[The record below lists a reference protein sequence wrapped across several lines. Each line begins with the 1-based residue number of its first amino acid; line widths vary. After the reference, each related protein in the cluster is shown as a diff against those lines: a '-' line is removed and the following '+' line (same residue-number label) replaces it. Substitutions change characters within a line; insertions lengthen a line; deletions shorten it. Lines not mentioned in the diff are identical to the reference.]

1 MNHFDKIALAL
12 PAAGLDGVLLTGEYN
27 RFYASG
33 FATTGTDGVALVTT
47 EGNFYFTDSRYIEAA
62 ENTVENAAIGLAD
75 QEKGYVAWLGE
86 ALALTG
92 ARRIG
97 FEDETMTV
105 AEHRLY
111 SEKLQAELVPAS
123 AFLQELRA
131 QKDPEEL
138 ERMEQAQRIAEKALG
153 QILAEIRPGVTEKEI
168 AARLQYLMLHFGAE
182 RMSFDPI
189 VASGPNGSM
198 PHAVPTERKIQ
209 TGEFVTMDFGCVY
222 KGYCSDMTR
231 TVCVGRPT
239 EEMKRVYETVLRAQ
253 LTGIA
258 AARAGATGTQ
268 IDGAAREVIRRAG
281 YGEYF
286 GHAFGHGVGAEIHES
301 PNATP
306 GNDKPLPVGSVISA
320 EPGIYLP
327 GRFGVRIE
335 DVLVL
340 EEGGCRDLT
349 EAGKE
354 LLCL

>member
-75 QEKGYVAWLGE
+75 REKGYVAWLGE

-123 AFLQELRA
+123 AFLRELRA

-222 KGYCSDMTR
+222 KSYCSDMTR

-239 EEMKRVYETVLRAQ
+239 EEMERVYETVLRAQ

-258 AARAGATGTQ
+258 AARAGATGAQ
-268 IDGAAREVIRRAG
+268 IDGAAEKSSGGRDTLNTSAMPSATAWGRRSTKAPTLPREMTSPCLWAVSSPPSRGSICPGALACALRMCWCWRRAD
-281 YGEYF
+281 
-286 GHAFGHGVGAEIHES
+286 A
-301 PNATP
+301 
-306 GNDKPLPVGSVISA
+306 
-320 EPGIYLP
+320 GI
-327 GRFGVRIE
+327 
-335 DVLVL
+335 
-340 EEGGCRDLT
+340 
-349 EAGKE
+349 
-354 LLCL
+354 

>member
-75 QEKGYVAWLGE
+75 REKGYVAWLGE
-86 ALALTG
+86 ALALPG

-123 AFLQELRA
+123 AFLRELRA

-258 AARAGATGTQ
+258 AARAGATGAQ

>member
-75 QEKGYVAWLGE
+75 REKGYVAWLGE

-123 AFLQELRA
+123 AFLRELRA

-209 TGEFVTMDFGCVY
+209 D
-222 KGYCSDMTR
+222 R
-231 TVCVGRPT
+231 
-239 EEMKRVYETVLRAQ
+239 
-253 LTGIA
+253 
-258 AARAGATGTQ
+258 
-268 IDGAAREVIRRAG
+268 
-281 YGEYF
+281 
-286 GHAFGHGVGAEIHES
+286 
-301 PNATP
+301 
-306 GNDKPLPVGSVISA
+306 
-320 EPGIYLP
+320 
-327 GRFGVRIE
+327 GVR
-335 DVLVL
+335 DHGLWLRV
-340 EEGGCRDLT
+340 
-349 EAGKE
+349 
-354 LLCL
+354 